1 MAIFKSLI
9 SSATI
14 LPLLVQPRM
23 HNLDY
28 LSKMLES
35 QIKNSTH
42 PPETLVEMTEMY
54 GCHCTSDRSVVS
66 TGPVMDGYDDLCK
79 GLAMCH
85 QCILFD
91 FPTYR
96 YKPVSTPYDWS
107 LNNDQEIICSDTLE
121 SAEHHSCMC
130 DSHYA
135 MNLGKLWSDATFN
148 FTLWNSKKKYRLGI
162 EFENEKVEASSFDKE
177 NVCVE
182 HKIENDGEENYDYDD
197 SLDCLSVFTSFMKL

>member
-96 YKPVSTPYDWS
+96 YKPVSRPYDWS
-107 LNNDQEIICSDTLE
+107 LNR
-121 SAEHHSCMC
+121 
-130 DSHYA
+130 
-135 MNLGKLWSDATFN
+135 
-148 FTLWNSKKKYRLGI
+148 RL
-162 EFENEKVEASSFDKE
+162 FEE
-177 NVCVE
+177 
-182 HKIENDGEENYDYDD
+182 
-197 SLDCLSVFTSFMKL
+197 